1 VDQDSSTDGRHRA
14 LSVLK
19 MLRPHKVAGFSKIRV
34 GRMFDGGYV
43 MLDDFKDI
51 SAAYSLGINDDVSWD
66 LEIARRGIPIFQ
78 YDHTIESLPEPHP
91 LFHWE
96 KKRIDGVA
104 DDNTQTIEDIVA
116 ANGHKSATDLL
127 LKCDI
132 EGAEW
137 HALRNLPA
145 TILTKFRQIVL
156 EMHDFQ
162 FLFNDRDAENVRA
175 TIANLVANHVVVHVH
190 ANNHCPW
197 IVVGGI
203 ALPSVLELTLV
214 RRDIGEF
221 SISDEVFPT
230 PIDMPN
236 LRGAAD
242 FYLGRFEFA

>member
-1 VDQDSSTDGRHRA
+1 VDHDTSTDGRHRA
-14 LSVLK
+14 LSVVT

-43 MLDDFKDI
+43 MLDDFKNI

-66 LEIARRGIPIFQ
+66 LDIARRGIPIFQ
-78 YDHTIESLPEPHP
+78 YDHTIENLPASHP

-104 DDNTQTIEDIVA
+104 DDDTETIEGIVA
-116 ANGHKSATDLL
+116 TNGHQDASDLL

-137 HALRNLPA
+137 LALRTVPA
-145 TILTKFRQIVL
+145 SILTKFRQIVV
-156 EMHDFQ
+156 EMHSFN
-162 FLFNDRDAENVRA
+162 FLINDSDAENVRA
-175 TIANLVANHVVVHVH
+175 TIANLVANHAVVHVH
-190 ANNHCPW
+190 ANNHSPW
-197 IVVGGI
+197 AVVGGMPI
-203 ALPSVLELTLV
+203 PSVLEFTLA

-236 LRGAAD
+236 QRGTAD
-242 FYLGRFEFA
+242 YYLGRFEFT